1 MKPCRRIGWFW
12 VAAFGAMILISG
24 CFSRVSVDR
33 SIPPPVNLKDFQPA
47 VILPIADFPAG
58 PESGS
63 ALLRATQE
71 VLEQKGMVLISQE
84 RVGRVLADLNQT
96 PQGLLADPSLLLSF
110 ADTSGAKLVVAGIL
124 LDYRVQKSY
133 ISSGTSQV
141 WQGGFYE
148 YQSLPT
154 YYQGTC
160 QMKVRLQMLDARM
173 GKVVWLAEG
182 RGSGPSGSQE
192 RILRSLVEDLM
203 KEIPALREKR

>member
-1 MKPCRRIGWFW
+1 MKPRRSRWFW
-12 VAAFGAMILISG
+12 VAAFGAMILITG

-33 SIPPPVNLKDFQPA
+33 SIPPPVNLKEFQPA
-47 VILPIADFPAG
+47 AILPIADFPEG
-58 PESGS
+58 PGSGS
-63 ALLRATQE
+63 DLLRVTQE
-71 VLEQKGMVLISQE
+71 VLEQKGIALVSQE

-96 PQGLLADPSLLLSF
+96 PQGLLADPVLLPPFSD
-110 ADTSGAKLVVAGIL
+110 AAGAKLVVVGVL

-133 ISSGTSQV
+133 FSSGTSQV
-141 WQGGFYE
+141 WEGGFYE
-148 YQSLPT
+148 YRTLPT

-160 QMKVRLQMLDARM
+160 QMKVRLQMLDART

-203 KEIPALREKR
+203 KPIPPLQEKR